1 MAALIFA
8 TSNAGKIR
16 EVKSLLST
24 IPIQTLNDIMA
35 ICPPPVENGKTFLE
49 NARIKA
55 RQYFA
60 CTGSPV
66 IADDSGLV
74 VPALNG
80 RPGVYSSRYSGEN
93 ANDADNNALLLQQM
107 QTLEAGE
114 RAAYFECVVVFKNA
128 AFEKSFVG
136 RCHGEIG
143 KEPKGINGFGY
154 DPLFF
159 VKEYGRTLAELTFA
173 EKNSISH
180 RAKALIR
187 LEAFLI
193 KRHIEY

>member
-16 EVKSLLST
+16 EVKSILSA
-24 IPIQTLNDIMA
+24 IPIQTLNDITA
-35 ICPPPVENGKTFLE
+35 VCPPPVENGKTFLE
-49 NARIKA
+49 NAEIKA

-60 CTGSPV
+60 CIGSPV

-80 RPGVYSSRYSGEN
+80 GPGVYSSRYSGEK

-107 QTLEAGE
+107 QTLESGE
-114 RAAYFECVVVFKNA
+114 RSAYFECVVVFKNA
-128 AFEKSFVG
+128 GFEKSFIG

-143 KEPKGINGFGY
+143 REPKGMNGFGY
-154 DPLFF
+154 DPLFI
-159 VKEYGRTLAELTFA
+159 VKEFGRTLAELTLT

-180 RAKALIR
+180 RAKAFTR
-187 LEAFLI
+187 LGEFLS
-193 KRHIEY
+193 KRRIEY